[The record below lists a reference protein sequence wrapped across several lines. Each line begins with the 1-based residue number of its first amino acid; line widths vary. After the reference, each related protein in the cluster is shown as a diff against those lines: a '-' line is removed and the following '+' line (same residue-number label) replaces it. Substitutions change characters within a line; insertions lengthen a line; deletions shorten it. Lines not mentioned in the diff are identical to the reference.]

1 MVFAFSRVRAAGR
14 DFRDAHRALTAD
26 DCRALGGAKLWG
38 AFFGLFGV
46 GSDEFVLVTSGDV
59 AAVNDRIVASSEV
72 AESNTLLL
80 EPTVRP
86 TDDSPCTRA
95 GLYVFRF
102 FEVAH
107 GDVEEIASLSKT
119 AWETFE
125 GVDAYNA
132 EPQALFCQHDR
143 SDENGKMLLCTWYDG
158 LNSWQTSRNP
168 APEARANFQRRAR
181 LTRSTIAYATRL
193 IE

>member
-1 MVFAFSRVRAAGR
+1 MIFAFSRVRAAGR

-26 DCRALGGAKLWG
+26 DCAALGGAKLWG

-46 GSDEFVLVTSGDV
+46 GSNEFVLVTSGDV
-59 AAVNDRIVASSEV
+59 AGVHERIAAVPEV
-72 AESNTLLL
+72 AGSETLLL

-86 TDDSPCTRA
+86 TDDSPRTRA

-102 FEVAH
+102 FEVSH
-107 GDVEEIASLSKT
+107 SDVDEIASLSKT

-143 SDENGKMLLCTWYDG
+143 SGERGKMLLCTWYDG

-168 APEARANFQRRAR
+168 APEARDNFQRRGR
-181 LTRSTIAYATRL
+181 LTHSTIAYATRL